1 MSGANTY
8 NRKDLIIMTQP
19 IHIPLIDDNDII
31 LKNDGSEI
39 SIEFADR
46 TAENVYLTK
55 VEVKQL
61 IDELTRQHKTLC

>member
-1 MSGANTY
+1 
-8 NRKDLIIMTQP
+8 MTQP